1 MKEKKNRIIWICS
14 AAFMLISIY
23 VVYITHRAVPFMM
36 DDDWY
41 STNLS
46 TGEPLASFKDIL
58 ESQVWHYLNWGGR
71 SMTHGL
77 LQLIL
82 MMGEHAADI
91 LNVGVTL
98 LLTWVICVMAGYRNL
113 PAFFA
118 VFAMLF
124 GLNANWKMSMFWQS
138 GAANY
143 LYITVFILFFLY
155 CYLREVPDS
164 QTLAADKSL
173 PGITFWILPLGIVA
187 GWSNEN
193 MGPAAWVVTLVVLF
207 LLKKESRKIRLWMIL
222 GNMGCLAG
230 SILVVAAP
238 GNFVRSAEVA
248 SNEYGTLWK
257 LFLRCY
263 AESQAALFYLF
274 PALLLLT
281 AVLLMGKGILRL
293 PIGKRNLLL
302 LLGSLLSW
310 GAMILSPHY
319 PDRATFGT
327 MVLMICV
334 ILSMVR
340 DILKVRKD
348 LNLWFWL
355 VSILVWL
362 RGMFYLGEFLATLWG
377 WIR

>member
-1 MKEKKNRIIWICS
+1 
-14 AAFMLISIY
+14 
-23 VVYITHRAVPFMM
+23 
-36 DDDWY
+36 
-41 STNLS
+41 
-46 TGEPLASFKDIL
+46 
-58 ESQVWHYLNWGGR
+58 
-71 SMTHGL
+71 
-77 LQLIL
+77 
-82 MMGEHAADI
+82 
-91 LNVGVTL
+91 
-98 LLTWVICVMAGYRNL
+98 
-113 PAFFA
+113 
-118 VFAMLF
+118 
-124 GLNANWKMSMFWQS
+124 MFWQS

-155 CYLREVPDS
+155 CYLREIPDS
-164 QTLAADKSL
+164 QSSVATSAL
-173 PGITFWILPLGIVA
+173 PGITFWILPSGIVA

-193 MGPAAWVVTLVVLF
+193 MGPAVWVVTLAALF
-207 LLKKESRKIRLWMIL
+207 LLKKESRKIRPWMIL
-222 GNMGCLAG
+222 GNVGCLAG

-248 SNEYGTLWK
+248 SNEYGMLWK

-293 PIGKRNLLL
+293 PVGKRNLLL
-302 LLGSLLSW
+302 LLGVLLSW

-340 DILKVRKD
+340 DILKARKD